1 MSSPEGHRPV
11 LTGASKY
18 CACWEEPGLTV
29 RHSLMSGSEVGM
41 DLGHKSR
48 RCNFSCRNCVW
59 DFRSLTAAESN
70 TLGTVTS

>member
-18 CACWEEPGLTV
+18 CACWEEPGLTTPFV
-29 RHSLMSGSEVGM
+29 VSGSEVGI

-48 RCNFSCRNCVW
+48 RGNFSCRNCVW
-59 DFRSLTAAESN
+59 DFRGLTAAESN